1 LGKLFYLCNMKKVIV
16 KFTDLSP
23 ETDKGFIGW
32 RHKIPS
38 DKQYKEIEKVD
49 FGNKYGDKYRIL
61 EVVRGIGFYINN
73 ESDPLFL
80 EFRKKYP
87 LIKFRIEE

>member
-1 LGKLFYLCNMKKVIV
+1 MKKVIV

-23 ETDKGFIGW
+23 ETDRGFIGW

-38 DKQYKEIEKVD
+38 DKQYKEVRYED
-49 FGNKYGDKYRIL
+49 YGNKYGDNYKRL
-61 EVVRGIGFYINN
+61 EVVCGIGFYINN